1 MEVLVLILIVGAVI
15 LVPLLVL
22 GALLKLA
29 VAVILLPFKIIGALL
44 KGVVGIIGGLLGALG
59 ALVGLVFGGLGLL
72 LGLLVMV
79 GVFVILPLMPLLLLG
94 LIVWLALKAASPA
107 PRAA

>member
-1 MEVLVLILIVGAVI
+1 MEVLVLLFVVGAVI
-15 LVPLLVL
+15 LVPVLIL

-29 VAVILLPFKIIGALL
+29 VGVILLPFKIIGVLF
-44 KGVVGIIGGLLGALG
+44 KGLFGVLGGILGALG

-79 GVFVILPLMPLLLLG
+79 GVCVILPLAPLLLLG